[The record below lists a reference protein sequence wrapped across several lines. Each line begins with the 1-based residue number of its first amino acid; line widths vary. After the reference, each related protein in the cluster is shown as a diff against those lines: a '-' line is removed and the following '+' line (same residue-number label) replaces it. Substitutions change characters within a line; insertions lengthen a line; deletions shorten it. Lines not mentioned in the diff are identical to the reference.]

1 MSGAANGRP
10 VLGMAHTA
18 NKHASLFAGIDTA
31 EEKKDLE
38 HWHHYFFD
46 LIFFPKICEKEETMR
61 RFTAFARK
69 TFVQQ
74 AFVQQIFAQQTFI
87 QQTFVQQ
94 TFV

>member
-38 HWHHYFFD
+38 H
-46 LIFFPKICEKEETMR
+46 
-61 RFTAFARK
+61 
-69 TFVQQ
+69 
-74 AFVQQIFAQQTFI
+74 
-87 QQTFVQQ
+87 
-94 TFV
+94 